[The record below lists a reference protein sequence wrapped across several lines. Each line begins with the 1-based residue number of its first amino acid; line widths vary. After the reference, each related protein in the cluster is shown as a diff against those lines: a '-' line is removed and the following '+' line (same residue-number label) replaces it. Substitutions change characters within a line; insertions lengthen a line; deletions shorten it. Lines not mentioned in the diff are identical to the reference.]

1 MPLRIVLADDHEM
14 VRAGIRSALAREA
27 DISIVGEA
35 VDGRAAVELARTL
48 DAGVLI
54 VDISMPGMNGFEAIR
69 RIRAEKLRT
78 RLVAFSMHSD
88 RNFVSQA
95 IKAGASAYVLKS
107 GPINELIAAIRAVAR
122 GDTYLSPK
130 IAEGVGTFTH
140 PALVRNS
147 DLELPTLSPRERE
160 VLQLLAE
167 GKTNKEMA
175 TELDISVK
183 TIESHRAQIMEKLN
197 IRSIAEL
204 TKYAIRA
211 GITSLD

>member
-1 MPLRIVLADDHEM
+1 
-14 VRAGIRSALAREA
+14 
-27 DISIVGEA
+27 
-35 VDGRAAVELARTL
+35 
-48 DAGVLI
+48 
-54 VDISMPGMNGFEAIR
+54 MPGMNGFEAIR

-78 RLVAFSMHSD
+78 KLVAFSMHAD
-88 RNFVSQA
+88 RNFVAQA

-107 GPINELIAAIRAVAR
+107 GPMNELIAAIRAVAR

-130 IAEGVGTFTH
+130 ITEGVGAFTH
-140 PALVRNS
+140 LALARDS
-147 DLELPTLSPRERE
+147 DLTLPTLSARERE

-175 TELDISVK
+175 SDLHISVK
-183 TIESHRAQIMEKLN
+183 TIESHRAQIMDKLN

-211 GITSLD
+211 GLTSLD